1 MGTTREGSA
10 GQGMHRYKLSN
21 GMEAVCM
28 ANHRWYIFDNKGQD
42 PWDAGDTG
50 VDFKTLRECRA
61 WAKKNPPK

>member
-1 MGTTREGSA
+1 
-10 GQGMHRYKLSN
+10 MHRYKLSN

-28 ANHRWYIFDNKGQD
+28 GNNRWYIFDNKGQD

-50 VDFKTLRECRA
+50 IDFKTLRECRS